1 MTPPITST
9 PENIPGEQGVPAEQS
24 ASPEQPTLRE
34 QTTRAFKW
42 SYLSLGVNIL
52 LQPLFAAIL
61 ARLLTQK
68 EFGVL
73 ASGTVLS
80 VLGLF
85 VVDMGMG
92 AALVQKPQLTA
103 GNIRAAFTSSLL
115 LGGLMSV
122 SSWLL
127 APLAGQYFKNQEVV
141 TVFRGFALCYVLV
154 SLSIVSANLLRRQ
167 MDFRTLALAEVT
179 AFVVGHGL
187 FGLGSAALGYGALS
201 LVISSAAQSILMVL
215 ITGYRARS
223 SFRLTFRWADFRDL
237 YAFGSRSSVASF
249 ADYISQNIDTLMIGR
264 LYDLA
269 TLGLYN
275 RAFTLVCTPLM
286 SFSRSV
292 SRVLEPSMSTVQSD
306 RPRLRR
312 AYLLSVTTMSVLLFP
327 VALGIFVCA
336 REIVLVLLGSK
347 FLAAVPV
354 VMALALYIPFPI
366 LATLSSTVVTA
377 TARLNARI
385 AIQAAYLGVL
395 LLAFFAAHMLGYGLV
410 GFAGALLLVSVLRC
424 LAYAV
429 VVGNITG
436 GGLRESTQAYTVG
449 VLSGLAVAAPLLL
462 VTTLMRQAHAP
473 LPLLF
478 ISELLLGGGLLL
490 AVLLF
495 GPQTEVQGMLR
506 RRARS
511 LLGGRLGRWS
521 KV

>member
-1 MTPPITST
+1 MSMPSEESVPRGESL
-9 PENIPGEQGVPAEQS
+9 PGDQGSLRDQS
-24 ASPEQPTLRE
+24 NLRE

-52 LQPLFAAIL
+52 FQPLFAAIL

-73 ASGTVLS
+73 ASGMVLF
-80 VLGLF
+80 VLGNF
-85 VVDMGMG
+85 VADMGMG

-103 GNIRAAFTSSLL
+103 GNVRAAFTSSLL

-127 APLAGQYFKNQEVV
+127 APLAGQYFNNQEVV

-167 MDFRTLALAEVT
+167 MDFRTLALAEVA
-179 AFVVGHGL
+179 AFLVGHGL
-187 FGLGSAALGYGALS
+187 FGLGSAALGYGAFS
-201 LVISSAAQSILMVL
+201 LVISSAAQYILMVI
-215 ITGYRARS
+215 ITGYKALS
-223 SFRLTFRWADFRDL
+223 TFRLTFRWADFRDL
-237 YAFGSRSSVASF
+237 YAFGSRSSVAGF

-275 RAFTLVCTPLM
+275 RAFNLVCTPLM

-292 SRVLEPSMSTVQSD
+292 SRVLESSMSAVQSD

-312 AYLLSVTTMSVLLFP
+312 AYSLSVTTLSVLLFP

-366 LATLSSTVVTA
+366 LASLSSTVVTA
-377 TARLNARI
+377 TARLNTRI
-385 AIQAAYLGVL
+385 AIQVAYLALL
-395 LLAFFAAHMLGYGLV
+395 LLAFFAAHLLGYGLL
-410 GFAGALLLVSVLRC
+410 GFAGALLLVSMLRC

-436 GGLRESTQAYTVG
+436 GGLRESMQAYVVG
-449 VLSGLAVAAPLLL
+449 ILSGLTVAAPLLL
-462 VTTLMRQAHAP
+462 VTVLMRQAHAA

-478 ISELLLGGGLLL
+478 VSELLLGGGLLL
-490 AVLLF
+490 ALLLF
-495 GPQTEVQGMLR
+495 GPQTEVRGMLR
-506 RRARS
+506 RRAGP
-511 LLGGRLGRWS
+511 LLGGRLRRWA

>member
-1 MTPPITST
+1 MST
-9 PENIPGEQGVPAEQS
+9 PREENMLKGESLPPGESLSRNQGN
-24 ASPEQPTLRE
+24 LRE

-42 SYLSLGVNIL
+42 SYLSLGVNIV
-52 LQPLFAAIL
+52 LQPLFAAVL
-61 ARLLTQK
+61 ARLLTRE

-73 ASGTVLS
+73 ASGMVLF
-80 VLGLF
+80 VLGNF
-85 VVDMGMG
+85 VADMGMG
-92 AALVQKPQLTA
+92 AALVQKPQLTQ

-115 LGGLMSV
+115 LGGLLSV

-141 TVFRGFALCYVLV
+141 ALFRGFALCYILV
-154 SLSIVSANLLRRQ
+154 SLAIVSANLLRRQ
-167 MDFRTLALAEVT
+167 MDFMTLALAEVA

-187 FGLGSAALGYGALS
+187 FGLGSAALGYGAFS
-201 LVISSAAQSILMVL
+201 LVISTVAQSILMLV

-223 SFRLTFRWADFRDL
+223 SFGLTFRWADFRDL
-237 YAFGSRSSVASF
+237 YAFGSRSSVAGF

-275 RAFTLVCTPLM
+275 RAFTLVCTTLRENDI
-286 SFSRSV
+286 SG
-292 SRVLEPSMSTVQSD
+292 VQSD

-312 AYLLSVTTMSVLLFP
+312 AYSLSVTTMSVLLFP

-347 FLAAVPV
+347 FLAAIPV

-366 LATLSSTVVTA
+366 LATLSSTLVTA
-377 TARLNARI
+377 TARLNTRI
-385 AIQAAYLGVL
+385 AIQVAYLGVL
-395 LLAFFAAHMLGYGLV
+395 LLAFSAAHLLGYGLV

-436 GGLRESTQAYTVG
+436 GGLRESLRAYAVG
-449 VLSGLAVAAPLLL
+449 MLSGLAVAAPLLL
-462 VTTLMRQAHAP
+462 VTVLMRQAHVA

-478 ISELLLGGGLLL
+478 VSELLLGGGLLL
-490 AVLLF
+490 SLLLF
-495 GPQTEVQGMLR
+495 GPQTELQGMLR

-511 LLGGRLGRWS
+511 LLGGRLGRRA
-521 KV
+521 KT